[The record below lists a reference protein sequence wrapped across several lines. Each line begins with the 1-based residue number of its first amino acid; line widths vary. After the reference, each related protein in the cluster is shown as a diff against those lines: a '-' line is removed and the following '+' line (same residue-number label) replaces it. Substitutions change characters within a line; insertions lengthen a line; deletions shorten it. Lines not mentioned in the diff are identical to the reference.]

1 MNQSVKS
8 YNDAVT
14 GFASA
19 AFTIFM
25 TILLVS
31 FCRLQMT
38 IGIVVSAILVL
49 IFAVITLRNFTR
61 ILISKENIEVK
72 PILGKA
78 RSYSWEEIK
87 EVGVIGTKVFPK
99 TSSNKGGR
107 KYIYFSPEE
116 LDEDSRF
123 YLAFKWPPKIPFT
136 SYSKAKLDAV
146 QLIWRKPLAFYNASG
161 LLRE

>member
-1 MNQSVKS
+1 MTQSVKS
-8 YNDAVT
+8 FNDAIT

-19 AFTIFM
+19 AFSIFM
-25 TILLVS
+25 IILLVS
-31 FCRLQMT
+31 FCHLQM
-38 IGIVVSAILVL
+38 IVGIVVSAILALV
-49 IFAVITLRNFTR
+49 FAVITLRNVTR
-61 ILISKENIEVK
+61 ILISNEKIEVR
-72 PILGKA
+72 PVLGKA
-78 RSYSWEEIK
+78 KTYSWEEIK

-123 YLAFKWPPKIPFT
+123 DLAFKWPPKIPFT

-146 QLIWRKPLAFYNASG
+146 QLIWRKPLANYNAPD
-161 LLRE
+161 LIR

>member
-1 MNQSVKS
+1 MTQSVKS
-8 YNDAVT
+8 FNDAIT

-19 AFTIFM
+19 AFSIFM
-25 TILLVS
+25 IILLVS
-31 FCRLQMT
+31 FCHLQM
-38 IGIVVSAILVL
+38 IVGIVVSAILALV
-49 IFAVITLRNFTR
+49 FAVITLRNVTR
-61 ILISKENIEVK
+61 ILISNEKIEVR
-72 PILGKA
+72 PVLGKA
-78 RSYSWEEIK
+78 KTYSWEEIK

-123 YLAFKWPPKIPFT
+123 DLAFKWPPKIPFT

-146 QLIWRKPLAFYNASG
+146 QLIWRKPLANYNAPD
-161 LLRE
+161 LIQ

>member
-1 MNQSVKS
+1 MTQSVKS
-8 YNDAVT
+8 FNDAVT
-14 GFASA
+14 GLASA
-19 AFTIFM
+19 AFSIFM

-31 FCRLQMT
+31 FCHLQM
-38 IGIVVSAILVL
+38 IVGIVVSAILALV
-49 IFAVITLRNFTR
+49 FAVITLRNVTR
-61 ILISKENIEVK
+61 ILISNEKIEVR
-72 PILGKA
+72 PVLGKA
-78 RSYSWEEIK
+78 KTYSWEEIK

-123 YLAFKWPPKIPFT
+123 DLAFKWPPKIPFT

-146 QLIWRKPLAFYNASG
+146 QLIWRKPLANYNAPD
-161 LLRE
+161 LIR